1 MLLFFSLVLEISSRN
16 SSLFDKNY
24 RFPCLFFIIFSKT
37 ITVIAFLQCLFF
49 VITKFIGS
57 IIQFFLNNKVSSFF
71 IFEFSRLRMFY
82 IFPNY
87 PYFVTYFEC
96 FRVNLG
102 IKVFFLFLLRLSLFF
117 CIILQFWWLVDKLEC
132 SMQY

>member
-1 MLLFFSLVLEISSRN
+1 MLLSFPLVLEISSRN

-24 RFPCLFFIIFSKT
+24 RFSCLFFIIFSKP
-37 ITVIAFLQCLFF
+37 ITVIVFLQCFSF

-57 IIQFFLNNKVSSFF
+57 IIQFFLNNKGSSSF

-87 PYFVTYFEC
+87 LYFVNYFEC
-96 FRVNLG
+96 FRINLG
-102 IKVFFLFLLRLSLFF
+102 IKVFFLFLL
-117 CIILQFWWLVDKLEC
+117 
-132 SMQY
+132 